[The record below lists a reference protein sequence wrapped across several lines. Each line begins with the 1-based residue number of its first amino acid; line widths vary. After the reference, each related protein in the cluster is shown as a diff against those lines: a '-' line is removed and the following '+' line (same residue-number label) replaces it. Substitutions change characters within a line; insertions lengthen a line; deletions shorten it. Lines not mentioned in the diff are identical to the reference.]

1 MLPKFYSGCGTRT
14 IRTISIS
21 LTFPYIYIAP
31 VIISWTPTWFGNE
44 RMISV
49 RGFP

>member
-31 VIISWTPTWFGNE
+31 VIISASESHDGLVPKE
-44 RMISV
+44 
-49 RGFP
+49 